1 MMPPMPGGDHD
12 TVRLLGRVALFAGL
26 SEHDLEELAQV
37 AVPRSWLPGEAVFR
51 EGDTGDTCYVIRTG
65 LVRVTRRHS
74 DGRQIT
80 LAELREAEVFGELA
94 MFGGETR
101 SATVEAVE
109 PTSGVAILA
118 GDLRRTMLAHP
129 DIAVAM
135 LGGLADRIRAAN
147 ERLARQTFQ
156 TVEGRVASA
165 LLGQVEALSASAG
178 AEQPPREVLIRATQ
192 AQIAQLSG
200 SSRESA
206 SRFLAKLER
215 AGVITTGRGKILVH
229 EPAALNNYIY

>member
-1 MMPPMPGGDHD
+1 MSGGEE
-12 TVRLLGRVALFAGL
+12 TTRLLGRVSLFAGL
-26 SEHDLEELAQV
+26 SERDVAELAQV

-51 EGDTGDTCYVIRTG
+51 EGDPGDTCYVIRSG
-65 LVRVTRRHS
+65 SVRVTRRHS
-74 DGRQIT
+74 DGRQIA
-80 LAELREAEVFGELA
+80 LAELREGDIFGELA

-101 SATVEAVE
+101 SATVEALE
-109 PTSGVAILA
+109 PTTGIALLA
-118 GDLRRTMLAHP
+118 GDMRRTIVAHP

-135 LGGLADRIRAAN
+135 LEGLADRIRAAN

-165 LLGQVEALSASAG
+165 LLAQVKALAAG
-178 AEQPPREVLIRATQ
+178 TGDAEPREILIKATQ
-192 AQIAQLSG
+192 SQIAQLSG

>member
-1 MMPPMPGGDHD
+1 MSVGED
-12 TVRLLGRVALFAGL
+12 TARLLGRVSLFSGVP
-26 SEHDLEELAQV
+26 ERDLAELAQV
-37 AVPRSWLPGEAVFR
+37 AVPRSWLAGEAVFR
-51 EGDTGDTCYVIRTG
+51 EGDPGDTCYVIRSG
-65 LVRVTRRHS
+65 SVRVTRRHS
-74 DGRQIT
+74 DGRQIA
-80 LAELREAEVFGELA
+80 LAELREGDIFGELA

-101 SATVEAVE
+101 SATVETAE
-109 PTSGVAILA
+109 PTEAVALLA

-129 DIAVAM
+129 EIAVGM
-135 LGGLADRIRAAN
+135 LAGLADRIRAAN
-147 ERLARQTFQ
+147 ERLSRQTFQ

-165 LLGQVEALSASAG
+165 LLGQVEALAAG
-178 AEQPPREVLIRATQ
+178 TGDTEPREVLIRATQ

>member
-1 MMPPMPGGDHD
+1 MMPPMPAGDD
-12 TVRLLGRVALFAGL
+12 IVRLLGRVSLFAGL
-26 SEHDLEELAQV
+26 SERDLAELAQV

-51 EGDTGDTCYVIRTG
+51 EGDTGDTCYVIRSG
-65 LVRVTRRHS
+65 SVRVTRRHS

-80 LAELREAEVFGELA
+80 LAELRQAEVFGELA

-165 LLGQVEALSASAG
+165 LLGQVEALSADSVEG
-178 AEQPPREVLIRATQ
+178 APREVLIRATQ

>member
-1 MMPPMPGGDHD
+1 MSGGEE
-12 TVRLLGRVALFAGL
+12 TARLLSRVSLFKGL
-26 SEHDLEELAQV
+26 SDRDLRELAQV
-37 AVPRSWLPGEAVFR
+37 AVPRSWLAGQAVFQ
-51 EGDTGDTCYVIRTG
+51 EGDPGDTCYVIRSG
-65 LVRVTRRHS
+65 CMRVTRRHS

-80 LAELREAEVFGELA
+80 LAELREGDIFGELA

-109 PTSGVAILA
+109 ATHGIALLA
-118 GDLRRTMLAHP
+118 GDLRRTMLSHP
-129 DIAVAM
+129 EMAVAM

-147 ERLARQTFQ
+147 ERLSRQTFQ

-165 LLGQVEALSASAG
+165 LLGQIEALI
-178 AEQPPREVLIRATQ
+178 AESGDAPPREILIRATQ

>member
-1 MMPPMPGGDHD
+1 MPGGDE
-12 TVRLLGRVALFAGL
+12 TIRLLGRVGLFAGL
-26 SEHDLEELAQV
+26 SDRDLQELAQV

-51 EGDTGDTCYVIRTG
+51 EGDSGDTCYVIRSG
-65 LVRVTRRHS
+65 SVRVTRRHT
-74 DGRQIT
+74 DGRQMT
-80 LAELREAEVFGELA
+80 LAELRQAEVFGELA

-165 LLGQVEALSASAG
+165 LLGQVEALSADSVEG
-178 AEQPPREVLIRATQ
+178 APREVLIRATQ

>member
-1 MMPPMPGGDHD
+1 MSGGED
-12 TVRLLGRVALFAGL
+12 TTRLLGRVSLFEGM
-26 SEHDLEELAQV
+26 SERELAELAQV
-37 AVPRSWLPGEAVFR
+37 AVPRSWLAGEMVFQ
-51 EGDTGDTCYVIRTG
+51 EGDSGDTCYVIRSG
-65 LVRVTRRHS
+65 CVRVTRRHS
-74 DGRQIT
+74 DGRQIA
-80 LAELREAEVFGELA
+80 LAELREGDVFGELA

-101 SATVEAVE
+101 SATVEALE
-109 PTSGVAILA
+109 PTTGVALLA
-118 GDLRRTMLAHP
+118 GDMRRTMLAHP
-129 DIAVAM
+129 ELAVGM
-135 LGGLADRIRAAN
+135 LAGLADRIRAAN

-165 LLGQVEALSASAG
+165 LLAQVETLATEAG
-178 AEQPPREVLIRATQ
+178 DHEPREVLIKATQ

-229 EPAALNNYIY
+229 EPSALNNYIY

>member
-1 MMPPMPGGDHD
+1 MVRGED
-12 TVRLLGRVALFAGL
+12 TAGLLGRVSLFADL
-26 SEHDLEELAQV
+26 SERDLAELAQV
-37 AVPRSWLPGEAVFR
+37 AVPRSWMAGEVVFR
-51 EGDTGDTCYVIRTG
+51 EGDPGDTCYVIRSG
-65 LVRVTRRHS
+65 AVRVTRRHS
-74 DGRQIT
+74 DGRQIA
-80 LAELREAEVFGELA
+80 LADLRQGDIFGELA

-109 PTSGVAILA
+109 PTEGVALLA
-118 GDLRRTMLAHP
+118 GDLRRTILNHP
-129 DIAVAM
+129 EMAVAM
-135 LGGLADRIRAAN
+135 LAGLADRIRAAN

-165 LLGQVEALSASAG
+165 LLGQVEALKPDDG
-178 AEQPPREVLIRATQ
+178 DEPPREILIRATQ

-200 SSRESA
+200 ASRESA

>member
-1 MMPPMPGGDHD
+1 MASGED
-12 TVRLLGRVALFAGL
+12 TTRLLSRVPLFADL
-26 SEHDLEELAQV
+26 SERELTELAQV
-37 AVPRSWLPGEAVFR
+37 AVPRSWLAGEVIFR
-51 EGDTGDTCYVIRTG
+51 EGDPGDTCYVVRSG
-65 LVRVTRRHS
+65 AVRVTRRHS
-74 DGRQIT
+74 DGRQIA
-80 LAELREAEVFGELA
+80 LADLREGDIFGELA

-109 PTSGVAILA
+109 PA
-118 GDLRRTMLAHP
+118 
-129 DIAVAM
+129 
-135 LGGLADRIRAAN
+135 

-165 LLGQVEALSASAG
+165 LLGQVKALTAG
-178 AEQPPREVLIRATQ
+178 SGGEPPREILIRATQ

-200 SSRESA
+200 ASRESA

-229 EPAALNNYIY
+229 EPASLNNYIY

>member
-1 MMPPMPGGDHD
+1 MGSGED
-12 TVRLLGRVALFAGL
+12 TARLLSQVSLFREL
-26 SEHDLEELAQV
+26 SERELAELAQV
-37 AVPRSWLPGEAVFR
+37 AVPRRWLAGESVFR
-51 EGDTGDTCYVIRTG
+51 EGDSGDTCYVVKNG
-65 LVRVTRRHS
+65 ALRVTRRHS

-80 LAELREAEVFGELA
+80 LAELREGDIFGELA
-94 MFGGETR
+94 MFGEGEMR

-109 PTSGVAILA
+109 DSEGVALLA

-129 DIAVAM
+129 SMAVAM
-135 LGGLADRIRAAN
+135 LAGLADRIRQVN
-147 ERLARQTFQ
+147 ERLSRQTFQ
-156 TVEGRVASA
+156 TVDGRVASA
-165 LLGQVEALSASAG
+165 LLGQVEAIAG
-178 AEQPPREVLIRATQ
+178 GDGAREVLIRATQ

-229 EPAALNNYIY
+229 EPASLRNYIY

>member
-1 MMPPMPGGDHD
+1 MPGGDD
-12 TVRLLGRVALFAGL
+12 TVALLRRVSLFAEL
-26 SEHDLEELAQV
+26 SDRDLEELAQV
-37 AVPRSWLPGEAVFR
+37 AVPRSWLAGEAVFR
-51 EGDTGDTCYVIRTG
+51 EGDSGDTCYVIRG
-65 LVRVTRRHS
+65 GCVRVTRRHS

-80 LAELREAEVFGELA
+80 LAELREGDIFGELA

-101 SATVEAVE
+101 SATVEATE
-109 PTSGVAILA
+109 PTAGVAILA

-135 LGGLADRIRAAN
+135 LEGLADRIRAAN

-165 LLGQVEALSASAG
+165 LLAQVEALSPDEEDGPA
-178 AEQPPREVLIRATQ
+178 PREILIRATQ

>member
-1 MMPPMPGGDHD
+1 MGSGED
-12 TVRLLGRVALFAGL
+12 TARLLGRVSLFRELAEREL
-26 SEHDLEELAQV
+26 AELAQV
-37 AVPRSWLPGEAVFR
+37 AVPRRWLAGESIFR
-51 EGDTGDTCYVIRTG
+51 EGDPGDTCYVVRSG
-65 LVRVTRRHS
+65 GVRVTRRHS

-80 LAELREAEVFGELA
+80 LAELREGDIFGELA
-94 MFGGETR
+94 MFGEGETR
-101 SATVEAVE
+101 SATVEAIE
-109 PTSGVAILA
+109 DTEGIALLA

-135 LGGLADRIRAAN
+135 LAGLADRIRQVN
-147 ERLARQTFQ
+147 ERLSRQTFQ
-156 TVEGRVASA
+156 TVDGRVASA
-165 LLGQVEALSASAG
+165 LLGQVAALTGGEDGS
-178 AEQPPREVLIRATQ
+178 REVLIRATQ

-229 EPAALNNYIY
+229 DPPALRNYIY

>member
-1 MMPPMPGGDHD
+1 MSAGDE
-12 TVRLLGRVALFAGL
+12 TVTLLGRVSLFAGL
-26 SEHDLEELAQV
+26 SERDLQELAQV

-51 EGDTGDTCYVIRTG
+51 EGDSGDTCYVIRTG
-65 LVRVTRRHS
+65 CVRVTRRHS
-74 DGRQIT
+74 DGRLIT
-80 LAELREAEVFGELA
+80 LAELRDSEVFGELS

-109 PTSGVAILA
+109 STSGVALLA

-135 LGGLADRIRAAN
+135 LEGLADRIRAAN

-165 LLGQVEALSASAG
+165 LLGQVEALSADVGDSA
-178 AEQPPREVLIRATQ
+178 PREILIRATQ

>member
-1 MMPPMPGGDHD
+1 MGSGED
-12 TVRLLGRVALFAGL
+12 TALLLSRVSLFREL
-26 SEHDLEELAQV
+26 SERELAELAQV
-37 AVPRSWLPGEAVFR
+37 AVPRRWLAGESVFR
-51 EGDTGDTCYVIRTG
+51 EGDAGDTCYVVKSG
-65 LVRVTRRHS
+65 AMRVTRRHS

-80 LAELREAEVFGELA
+80 LAELREGDIFGELA
-94 MFGGETR
+94 MFGEGETR

-109 PTSGVAILA
+109 DSEGVALLA

-129 DIAVAM
+129 SMAVAM
-135 LGGLADRIRAAN
+135 LAGLADRIRQVN
-147 ERLARQTFQ
+147 ERLSRQTFQ
-156 TVEGRVASA
+156 TVDGRVASA
-165 LLGQVEALSASAG
+165 LLGQVEALAG
-178 AEQPPREVLIRATQ
+178 GDGAREVLIRATQ

-229 EPAALNNYIY
+229 EPAALRNYIY